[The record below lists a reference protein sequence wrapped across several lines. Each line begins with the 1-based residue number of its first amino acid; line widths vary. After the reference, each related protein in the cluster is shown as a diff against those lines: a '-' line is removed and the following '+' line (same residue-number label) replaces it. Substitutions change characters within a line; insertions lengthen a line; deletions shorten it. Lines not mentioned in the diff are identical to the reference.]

1 LIIVVFEREKENED
15 KRLFSMESLK
25 GIHHVTA
32 MAGDPQTNVDFYCG
46 ILGLRLVKLTVNFD
60 DPNTYHL
67 YYGDAVGSPGTI
79 LTFFPLG
86 QNSRAI
92 GAGEVTTVGFAVP
105 KGSLPFWQ
113 EHLEK
118 HSVAVSSATERWDFT
133 RMEVHDPDGLKL
145 ELVEDPTPRPFS
157 FWNGG
162 GIPESFGIRGVF
174 GVTMSVASG
183 SDSVRFL
190 ADRMGAKPQATVDRS
205 TLLVIGESERAG
217 FIEVVALG
225 HRQRGQMGAGTV
237 HHVAWRVANEDEQ
250 LAWRSKLAETGVGV
264 TPVRDRK
271 YFRSIYFREPGEVL
285 FEIATDPPGFAVDE
299 PRESLGSKLQLPEW
313 LECERRFL
321 QKVLPPLKVPTV
333 GTDSRPSVS

>member
-1 LIIVVFEREKENED
+1 LNERKGAG
-15 KRLFSMESLK
+15 KRFFGMESLK

-86 QNSRAI
+86 QNLHATV
-92 GAGEVTTVGFAVP
+92 GTGEVTTISFAVP

-118 HSVAVSSATERWDFT
+118 HSIAVSTVAERWGFT
-133 RMEVHDPDGLKL
+133 RMELHDPDGIKL
-145 ELVEDPTPRPFS
+145 EFVEDPTPRPFS
-157 FWNGG
+157 FWKDG
-162 GIPESFGIRGVF
+162 GIPESFAIRGFF
-174 GVTMSVASG
+174 GVTMSVRSTT
-183 SDSVRFL
+183 DSVRFL
-190 ADRMGAKPQATVDRS
+190 TDRVGAKPQATLERS
-205 TLLVIGESERAG
+205 GLFVIGESERAG

-225 HRQRGQMGAGTV
+225 HRERGQIGAGTV
-237 HHVAWRVANEDEQ
+237 HHVAWRVTNEEEQ
-250 LAWRSKLAETGVGV
+250 LAWRSKLAENGVGV

-271 YFRSIYFREPGEVL
+271 YFRSVYFREPGEVL
-285 FEIATDPPGFAVDE
+285 FEIATDPPGFTADE

-321 QKVLPPLKVPTV
+321 QKILPPIKVPTLI
-333 GTDSRPSVS
+333 R

>member
-1 LIIVVFEREKENED
+1 
-15 KRLFSMESLK
+15 MESLK

-32 MAGDPQTNVDFYCG
+32 MAGDPQANADFYCG

-86 QNSRAI
+86 QNARATI
-92 GAGEVTTVGFAVP
+92 GTGEVTTISFAVP
-105 KGSLPFWQ
+105 KGALPFWQ
-113 EHLEK
+113 EHLGK
-118 HSVAVSSATERWDFT
+118 HSIAVSAPAERWNFT
-133 RMEVHDPDGLKL
+133 RMEFQDPDGIKL

-157 FWNGG
+157 FWKDG
-162 GIPESFGIRGVF
+162 GIPESFAIRGVF

-183 SDSVRFL
+183 ADSIRFL
-190 ADRMGAKPQATVDRS
+190 TDRLGAKPHATLERS
-205 TLLVIGESERAG
+205 GLFVIGESERAG
-217 FIEVVALG
+217 FVEIVALG
-225 HRQRGQMGAGTV
+225 HRQRGQMGPGAV

-250 LAWRSKLAETGVGV
+250 LAWRSKLVESGVGV

-271 YFRSIYFREPGEVL
+271 YFRSVYFREPGEVL
-285 FEIATDPPGFAVDE
+285 FEIATDPPGFTADE
-299 PRESLGSKLQLPEW
+299 PRELLGSKLQLPEW

-321 QKVLPPLKVPTV
+321 QKILPPLKVPTAFK
-333 GTDSRPSVS
+333 

>member
-1 LIIVVFEREKENED
+1 
-15 KRLFSMESLK
+15 MESLK

-32 MAGDPQTNVDFYCG
+32 MAGDPQANVDFYCG
-46 ILGLRLVKLTVNFD
+46 IIGLRLVKLTVNFD

-67 YYGDAVGSPGTI
+67 YYGDAVGSPGTV

-86 QNSRAI
+86 PNFRATT

-113 EHLEK
+113 EHLGK
-118 HSVAVSSATERWDFT
+118 HSVAASAVAERWGLT
-133 RMEVHDPDGLKL
+133 RMELHDPDGLKL

-162 GIPESFGIRGVF
+162 GIPESFAVRGF
-174 GVTMSVASG
+174 SGLTISVASG
-183 SDSVRFL
+183 PESIRFL
-190 ADRMGAKPQATVDRS
+190 TDRMGAKPQATLERS
-205 TLLVIGESERAG
+205 SLLAIGESERASA
-217 FIEVVALG
+217 IEVISLG
-225 HRQRGQMGAGTV
+225 HRQRGQMGAGSV
-237 HHVAWRVANEDEQ
+237 HHMAWRVTNEDEQ
-250 LAWRSKLAETGVGV
+250 LAWRSKLTENSVGV

-285 FEIATDPPGFAVDE
+285 LEIATDPPGFTVDE
-299 PRESLGSKLQLPEW
+299 PRDSLGSELQLPEW

-321 QKVLPPLKVPTV
+321 QKVLPPLKVPAV
-333 GTDSRPSVS
+333 GTGSQPSVS